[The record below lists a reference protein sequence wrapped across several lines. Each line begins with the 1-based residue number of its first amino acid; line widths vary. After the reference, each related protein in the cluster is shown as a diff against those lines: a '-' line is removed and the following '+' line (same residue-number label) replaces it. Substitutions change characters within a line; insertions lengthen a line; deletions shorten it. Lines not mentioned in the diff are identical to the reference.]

1 MSIVR
6 SWVVALPCLLLVA
19 TLADAQTPPPA
30 PTSPAPTTPAPAT
43 PPPATPMPTT
53 PAPVITTPPM
63 TPAPVAAP
71 PPGPPVITGPG
82 ARGPLDRVLGKSLT
96 QEEAVAIALETQP
109 SIQARLSDYLA
120 AAYRVDQAFSPL
132 LPQLTGS
139 ATLARTQSAISTT
152 TSRSVLVGGSVVSV
166 PGRDQTV
173 TSIRDPSE
181 NTTMRVS
188 LSQLIFDFGK
198 TFASTDAARRLA
210 EQAQEDVELQRQL
223 VTQTV
228 KESFTN
234 INFAQR
240 LIRVQEQAVERANLN
255 LRSARGFFEVGTRP
269 KSDVARAEVDVA
281 NARVDLIRAQNA
293 ERLARVALNTAMGI
307 PADTP
312 TVVQDNLVYQP
323 LTIDRTQLIGRAL
336 AQRPEYKQ
344 VKLRVSEAEARARR
358 AFRDFFPDIT
368 GTGFYGATRFD
379 MNEIWEVAVQL
390 SWTLFDGGN
399 RIARFRESKV
409 NVEAAQSR
417 VKASELDISREVEQ
431 AYITV
436 SESSERIQAAQ
447 VAVASAQ
454 ENFRLAQ
461 GRFDA
466 GVGTILELTD
476 AQLALTQAQNTE
488 AQALADYRIA
498 VVRLERALGQR

>member
-1 MSIVR
+1 MPMAR
-6 SWVVALPCLLLVA
+6 SWVVALPCLLLLT
-19 TLADAQTPPPA
+19 TLADAQTPPPGPA
-30 PTSPAPTTPAPAT
+30 TPAPTMPAPA
-43 PPPATPMPTT
+43 PTPMPS
-53 PAPVITTPPM
+53 AQ
-63 TPAPVAAP
+63 AP
-71 PPGPPVITGPG
+71 PPPTIIGPG
-82 ARGPLDRVLGKSLT
+82 AREPLDRVLGKALT
-96 QEEAVAIALETQP
+96 QDEAVAIALETQP

-120 AAYRVDQAFSPL
+120 AAHRVDQAFAPL
-132 LPQLTGS
+132 LPQLTATG
-139 ATLARTQSAISTT
+139 TLARTQSLAGGSSSTT
-152 TSRSVLVGGSVVSV
+152 GAATGI
-166 PGRDQTV
+166 TV
-173 TSIRDPSE
+173 TSARGSTVIRDPSE
-181 NTTMRVS
+181 NTTLRLS
-188 LSQLIFDFGK
+188 LSQVIFDFGK

-228 KESFTN
+228 KESLTN

-312 TVVQDNLVYQP
+312 TTVVDNLVYQP
-323 LTIDRTQLIGRAL
+323 LTFDRTQLIGRAL

-344 VKLRVSEAEARARR
+344 VKLRVNEAEARMRR
-358 AFRDFFPDIT
+358 AFRDFFPDLT
-368 GTGFYGATRFD
+368 GTAFYGGTQYQ
-379 MNEIWEVAVQL
+379 MTEIWEVAVQL

-399 RIARFRESKV
+399 RISRFRESKV

-417 VKASELDISREVEQ
+417 VRASELDISREVEQ
-431 AYITV
+431 SYITV
-436 SESSERIQAAQ
+436 SEASERIQAAQ

-498 VVRLERALGQR
+498 VVRLERSLGQR

>member
-1 MSIVR
+1 MRIVR
-6 SWVVALPCLLLVA
+6 SWVVALSCLLIVA

-30 PTSPAPTTPAPAT
+30 PATPTPAAPAPAT
-43 PPPATPMPTT
+43 PAPPTPT
-53 PAPVITTPPM
+53 PAP
-63 TPAPVAAP
+63 AAEQA
-71 PPGPPVITGPG
+71 PGPLVITGPG
-82 ARGPLDRVLGKSLT
+82 ARGPLDRVLGKLLS
-96 QEEAVAIALETQP
+96 QEDAVAIALETQP

-132 LPQLTGS
+132 LPQLTATGS
-139 ATLARTQSAISTT
+139 VARTQSVVTT
-152 TSRSVLVGGSVVSV
+152 TTGTGTATAATSSRGVSN
-166 PGRDQTV
+166 T
-173 TSIRDPSE
+173 TIRDPGD
-181 NTTMRVS
+181 NTTLRLS
-188 LSQLIFDFGK
+188 LSQIIFDFGK

-223 VTQTV
+223 VTQPV

-240 LIRVQEQAVERANLN
+240 LIRVQEQAVERAALN

-281 NARVDLIRAQNA
+281 NARVDLIRARNA

-312 TVVQDNLVYQP
+312 TQVQDNLVYQP
-323 LTIDRTQLIGRAL
+323 ISLDRTQLIGRAL

-344 VKLRVSEAEARARR
+344 VKLRVSEAEARMRR
-358 AFRDFFPDIT
+358 AFRDFFPDVT
-368 GTGFYGATRFD
+368 GAGFFGGSRPEMT
-379 MNEIWEVAVQL
+379 EIWEVAVQL

-431 AYITV
+431 AYIV
-436 SESSERIQAAQ
+436 VNEAGERIQAAQ

>member
-6 SWVVALPCLLLVA
+6 SWVVAVPCLLLVA
-19 TLADAQTPPPA
+19 ALADAQTPPPA
-30 PTSPAPTTPAPAT
+30 PTTPVPTTPAPAT
-43 PPPATPMPTT
+43 PAPATPMPTT
-53 PAPVITTPPM
+53 PAPA
-63 TPAPVAAP
+63 TPAPAPGQAP
-71 PPGPPVITGPG
+71 PPPVITGPG
-82 ARGPLDRVLGKSLT
+82 ARGVLDRVLGKALT
-96 QEEAVAIALETQP
+96 QDEAVGIALETQP

-139 ATLARTQSAISTT
+139 ATLARTQTAISTA
-152 TSRSVLVGGSVVSV
+152 TSRSVLVGGSIVSV
-166 PGRDQTV
+166 PGQAQTV
-173 TSIRDPSE
+173 YSIRDPSE

-312 TVVQDNLVYQP
+312 TVVQDNLVYQA
-323 LTIDRTQLIGRAL
+323 LMIDRTQLIARAL

-368 GTGFYGATRFD
+368 GTGFYGSTRFD

>member
-1 MSIVR
+1 
-6 SWVVALPCLLLVA
+6 LLCLLALIS
-19 TLADAQTPPPA
+19 LAEAQ
-30 PTSPAPTTPAPAT
+30 
-43 PPPATPMPTT
+43 
-53 PAPVITTPPM
+53 APVP
-63 TPAPVAAP
+63 AAP
-71 PPGPPVITGPG
+71 PDVMQRVIGR
-82 ARGPLDRVLGKSLT
+82 ALT
-96 QEEAVAIALETQP
+96 QEEAVAIAVETQP

-120 AAYRVDQAFSPL
+120 AQYRVDQALSSL
-132 LPQLTGS
+132 LPQITGS
-139 ATLARTQSAISTT
+139 VTAARTQSVQDARSTT
-152 TSRSVLVGGSVVSV
+152 GAAGTGGNGVVTTIRSWE
-166 PGRDQTV
+166 DQTV
-173 TSIRDPSE
+173 ARI
-181 NTTMRVS
+181 S
-188 LSQLIFDFGK
+188 LSQVIFDFGK
-198 TFASTDAARRLA
+198 RFASTDAARRLA

-269 KSDVARAEVDVA
+269 RSDVARAEVDVA
-281 NARVDLIRAQNA
+281 NARVDLIRARNA

-307 PADTP
+307 PAETP
-312 TVVQDNLVYQP
+312 TQVQDNLVYQP
-323 LTIDRTQLIGRAL
+323 LTLDRAQLQGRAL

-344 VKLRVSEAEARARR
+344 AKLRVSEAEARMRR
-358 AFRDFFPDIT
+358 AFRDFFPDVT
-368 GTGFYGATRFD
+368 ASGFYGGSRSD
-379 MNEIWEVAVQL
+379 LNEIWEIALGL
-390 SWTLFDGGN
+390 SWTLFDGGD

-409 NVEAAQSR
+409 NVEGAQSR
-417 VKASELDISREVEQ
+417 VRATALDISREVEQ
-431 AYITV
+431 AQINV
-436 SESSERIQAAQ
+436 SEADERIQAAQ
-447 VAVASAQ
+447 TAVASAQ

>member
-1 MSIVR
+1 MTVR
-6 SWVVALPCLLLVA
+6 PAVVLVPCLLALA
-19 TLADAQTPPPA
+19 TLAEGQTPTPA
-30 PTSPAPTTPAPAT
+30 PAPAT
-43 PPPATPMPTT
+43 PPPAAPAHA
-53 PAPVITTPPM
+53 PAPAALEPIT
-63 TPAPVAAP
+63 
-71 PPGPPVITGPG
+71 ITGPG
-82 ARGPLDRVLGKSLT
+82 ARGPLDRVLGKALT
-96 QEEAVAIALETQP
+96 QDDAVAIALETQP

-120 AAYRVDQAFSPL
+120 AAYRVDQALSPL
-132 LPQLTGS
+132 LPQLTATGKLAQTQSLGTPLGGS
-139 ATLARTQSAISTT
+139 ARTSARGTT
-152 TSRSVLVGGSVVSV
+152 V
-166 PGRDQTV
+166 
-173 TSIRDPSE
+173 IRDPRD
-181 NTTMRVS
+181 NTTLQIS

-198 TFASTDAARRLA
+198 TFASTEAARRLA

-281 NARVDLIRAQNA
+281 NARVDLIRARNA

-312 TVVQDNLVYQP
+312 TQVQDNLIYQP
-323 LTIDRTQLIGRAL
+323 LTLDRTKLTSLAL

-344 VKLRVSEAEARARR
+344 ARLRVNEAEARMRR
-358 AFRDFFPDIT
+358 AFRDFFPDLT
-368 GTGFYGATRFD
+368 GSGFFGGSQYQMT
-379 MNEIWEVAVQL
+379 EIWEVAVNL
-390 SWTLFDGGN
+390 SWTLYDGGN
-399 RIARFRESKV
+399 RLSRFRESKV

-417 VKASELDISREVEQ
+417 VRASELDISREVEQ
-431 AYITV
+431 AYIVV
-436 SESSERIQAAQ
+436 SEAGERIQAAQ